1 MNRKSVWASS
11 ALVCSLISGCHHRAQ
26 TDVYVDSMAGEI
38 RDLEDQLYQYDHEY
52 RLLEQELESLRRR
65 NAMLNSAGTANSQSE
80 PLPLVPKKDK
90 KSEPVDPPKEA
101 PRSPAPSNSSTK
113 PGTGSE
119 SNGAKD
125 PQTPPSI
132 LNNNNQPFQFPN
144 TPPSNSPSNSPSN
157 TPENLPAPPN
167 KISPPNQQTDTPS
180 TDLEFDAGDFIVPTI
195 TTGSLAPPT
204 LDTAARSE
212 SPDKDLEMSLSQ
224 IEMPSQLAGGRN
236 STAKI
241 TTAVQMVTD
250 KRIVEIAFQ
259 PALSRAV
266 SFDGDNQD
274 DGLFLVLQPK
284 NEQGQVVAI
293 AGAVSIEVIDPSR
306 EGNNPVIGKWNY
318 SPAEIEDKIQPIG
331 SKQGIHLTLP
341 WNGPNPKADRVIVVA
356 TYQLDN
362 GRKVIGKKE
371 IFLNSGTGLK
381 TVWTPR
387 STRDSSPAQVPTS
400 KVLQASGESSAS
412 SANFHP
418 VQPVGSF
425 PAPESAPAP
434 EFQR

>member
-65 NAMLNSAGTANSQSE
+65 NATLNSAGLNSAGSANSQAE
-80 PLPLVPKKDK
+80 PLQLVPKKDK
-90 KSEPVDPPKEA
+90 SAEPVAPPKEA
-101 PRSPAPSNSSTK
+101 PRSPAPSNSNTTK
-113 PGTGSE
+113 PGTGNDS
-119 SNGAKD
+119 SGAKE

-144 TPPSNSPSNSPSN
+144 TPPGNSL
-157 TPENLPAPPN
+157 ENLPAPN
-167 KISPPNQQTDTPS
+167 KINPPNQKPEASS
-180 TDLEFDAGDFIVPTI
+180 TDLEFNAGDLIVPTI
-195 TTGSLAPPT
+195 TTGSLTPPT

-212 SPDKDLEMSLSQ
+212 TPDKDLEMSLSQ
-224 IEMPSQLAGGRN
+224 IEMPSQLTGGRN

-356 TYQLDN
+356 TYQMDN

-387 STRDSSPAQVPTS
+387 SARDSSPAQVPSS
-400 KVLQASGESSAS
+400 KVLQASGESSFG

-418 VQPVGSF
+418 VQSVGSF

>member
-65 NAMLNSAGTANSQSE
+65 NAMLNSTGSASSQAE
-80 PLPLVPKKDK
+80 PLQLVPKKEK
-90 KSEPVDPPKEA
+90 KAEPIAPPKEA
-101 PRSPAPSNSSTK
+101 PSNSTK
-113 PGTGSE
+113 PGTGND

-144 TPPSNSPSNSPSN
+144 TPPNSSPSN
-157 TPENLPAPPN
+157 TPDNLPAPPN
-167 KISPPNQQTDTPS
+167 KINPPNQKPETSS
-180 TDLEFDAGDFIVPTI
+180 TDLDFNAGDLIVPTI
-195 TTGSLAPPT
+195 TTGSLTPPT

-212 SPDKDLEMSLSQ
+212 TPDKDLEMSLSQ
-224 IEMPSQLAGGRN
+224 IEMPSQLTGGRN

-306 EGNNPVIGKWNY
+306 EGNSPVIGKWNY

-341 WNGPNPKADRVIVVA
+341 WNGPNPKGDRVIVIA
-356 TYQLDN
+356 TYQMDN

-387 STRDSSPAQVPTS
+387 SARDSSPAQTPTS

-412 SANFHP
+412 SPNFHP
-418 VQPVGSF
+418 VQSVGSF
-425 PAPESAPAP
+425 PAPESAPTP